1 MPYIKSDNVA
11 MYKGA
16 DWSGLIKTVSN
27 CTAESARIIATVDPG
42 IAFYFFCRE
51 FMILEPANGNP
62 ERIFSPGDAV
72 FFSGQPTW
80 GSAPQCDGYVKD
92 SINVAYVG
100 NDWSG
105 VSTINDYTTAQGLNA
120 VDIVC
125 LFGANLNVTPAA
137 GAQRLAPNV
146 TVPPGGTLACV
157 NTVCMPVL
165 QSGVAP
171 LQQQGVAVL
180 MTLVGNHDA
189 AGWSNFTDDAAGEAN
204 AGLFAEQLV
213 DTIQTYGL
221 NGIDIDDEYSNPL
234 WTNQGSLAMVTTLM
248 RRQFDAT
255 FDPAS
260 EPKAITK
267 ALWDDLYSPD
277 AFGTDWNGNSLAG
290 NLDYGFY
297 MGYGADPRGVFSGY
311 LSAGMTKPKLGMGF
325 WTGQPSEDPTGD
337 IAWLKGQ
344 GYVGYMIF
352 AWGESGNTQLMGTL
366 VDAWMGPG
374 NWNPSS

>member
-1 MPYIKSDNVA
+1 MPYLKSDNVA

-16 DWSGLIKTVSN
+16 DWSGLIKIVPN
-27 CTAESARIIATVDPG
+27 CTAESARIIATLDPE
-42 IAFYFFCRE
+42 IQFFFFCRDG
-51 FMILEPANGNP
+51 MVLEPTGGNP
-62 ERIFSPGDAV
+62 ERYFSPGDAA
-72 FFSGQPTW
+72 FFSGEPWW

-92 SINVAYVG
+92 SVNVVYAG
-100 NDWSG
+100 NNWTGAASAA
-105 VSTINDYTTAQGLNA
+105 DYTTAQGLNA

-146 TVPPGGTLACV
+146 NVPQGDTLACV

-165 QSGVAP
+165 QTGVAP
-171 LQQQGVAVL
+171 LQQKGIAVL

-189 AGWSNFTDDAAGEAN
+189 AGWSNFTDDAAGQAN
-204 AGLFAEQLV
+204 AGLFVEQLV

-234 WTNQGSLAMVTTLM
+234 WTNNGSLAMVTTMM
-248 RRQFDAT
+248 RQQFDAT

-267 ALWDDLYSPD
+267 ALWDDLGDPD
-277 AFGTDWNGNSLAG
+277 AFGTDWNGHSLAS
-290 NLDYGFY
+290 NLNYGFY
-297 MGYGADPRGVFSGY
+297 MGYGADPQYVFSGY
-311 LSAGMTKPKLGMGF
+311 LADGMTTAKLGMGF
-325 WTGQPSEDPTGD
+325 WTGQPSGDPTGD
-337 IAWLKGQ
+337 IDWLKSN
-344 GYVGYMIF
+344 GYAGYMVF
-352 AWGESGNTQLMGTL
+352 AWGESGNTALMGEL

-374 NWNPSS
+374 NWDPSN